1 MSNFDKALLYFKKS
15 ISLNPNNSTTI
26 YNFAVC
32 NLKLNNYKLA
42 DEAINLALR
51 HQPNNYEF
59 FNLKGQI
66 LREMGRHDASEE
78 FFYKALDLNPN
89 SVMTLNNLGLLL
101 QDKVKYK
108 K

>member
-1 MSNFDKALLYFKKS
+1 MIKLCCTLKS
-15 ISLNPNNSTTI
+15 QFHLIHNSITI

-51 HQPNNYEF
+51 HQPDNYEF
-59 FNLKGQI
+59 LNLKGQI

-78 FFYKALDLNPN
+78 FFIRLWI
-89 SVMTLNNLGLLL
+89 
-101 QDKVKYK
+101 
-108 K
+108 